1 MGRRGG
7 KPESEP
13 LATPRQ
19 RLDLWI
25 WHARFV
31 RARSDAADLIRSGHV
46 RVNGMRQMQ
55 AGYAIKPG
63 DVLTLAL
70 ASRTLLVRVSGMAE
84 RRGSA
89 PDAALLYAL
98 IEPNP

>member
-1 MGRRGG
+1 LGRRGA
-7 KPESEP
+7 KPESELP
-13 LATPRQ
+13 ATPRQ

-31 RARSDAADLIRSGHV
+31 RTRSDAADLIRSGHV
-46 RVNGMRQMQ
+46 RVNGMRQTQ
-55 AGYAIKPG
+55 AGYAIKLG

-70 ASRTLLVRVSGMAE
+70 ISRTLLVRVSGMVE

-89 PDAALLYAL
+89 HEANTLYAL
-98 IEPNP
+98 LEPGF

>member
-1 MGRRGG
+1 
-7 KPESEP
+7 
-13 LATPRQ
+13 
-19 RLDLWI
+19 
-25 WHARFV
+25 
-31 RARSDAADLIRSGHV
+31 
-46 RVNGMRQMQ
+46 MQ